1 MVSLLLLAEPYSI
14 GTLLP
19 CSSDCDV
26 ESQYWNFAA
35 LSALQLR
42 LWCDIEFIFDSLKDA
57 EKYKGKL
64 PVIGLVRH
72 CWTITQRLLR
82 ESQCMATHKQASKQ
96 PGVWALET
104 AHHLALFGIQLHL
117 VQWGRSKSNE
127 MEVLGSWNL
136 ELVWTPKITWV
147 WVLISQSLSL
157 PQNKN

>member
-72 CWTITQRLLR
+72 C
-82 ESQCMATHKQASKQ
+82 
-96 PGVWALET
+96 
-104 AHHLALFGIQLHL
+104 
-117 VQWGRSKSNE
+117 
-127 MEVLGSWNL
+127 
-136 ELVWTPKITWV
+136 
-147 WVLISQSLSL
+147 
-157 PQNKN
+157 